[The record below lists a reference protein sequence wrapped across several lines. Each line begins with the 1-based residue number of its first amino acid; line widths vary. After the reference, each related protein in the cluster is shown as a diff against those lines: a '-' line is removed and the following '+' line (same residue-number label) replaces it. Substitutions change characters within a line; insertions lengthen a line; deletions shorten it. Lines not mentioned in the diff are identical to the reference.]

1 MGWFVYCTFIT
12 VSDGVKV
19 DIVLVVAD
27 EEQAEPGVERI
38 DWHDEKN
45 ANDVA
50 LLVRDCVG
58 PQVCVDL
65 EKGHRNKTK
74 IVIKKKPRAL
84 TRQKCIELF
93 KSQFQPLDQPL

>member
-1 MGWFVYCTFIT
+1 MGWFVYRTFIT

-65 EKGHRNKTK
+65 ENTETKQKLLFKKTR
-74 IVIKKKPRAL
+74 PL
-84 TRQKCIELF
+84 TRQKCIEVF